1 MTTLLLLLALSR
13 VEGLAAQSGPLVEK
27 SGLFEYTRPEG
38 WTRQPVGDGS
48 FRLAPPGGGT
58 ELLRF
63 LPPEAWAGSAEDYH
77 RAVLK
82 ALPKGVEG
90 VGVFMDQP
98 LDEVRKI
105 LEETGL
111 GIAQLHGAESPDYAR
126 ALGVPVIKT
135 FDTFSEPALERLKAY
150 DAFAFLLDLPKG
162 AGPRGRAA
170 IRCSRGSRR
179 TRGRWRRPPR

>member
-82 ALPKGVEG
+82 ALQVDGE
-90 VGVFMDQP
+90 
-98 LDEVRKI
+98 I
-105 LEETGL
+105 LSG
-111 GIAQLHGAESPDYAR
+111 
-126 ALGVPVIKT
+126 GVP
-135 FDTFSEPALERLKAY
+135 ER
-150 DAFAFLLDLPKG
+150 FGAFLRSEAHARGLPMAPELATGDLG
-162 AGPRGRAA
+162 LREVTRLCETVYVDELLRRTEGNVSRAA
-170 IRCSRGSRR
+170 DIAGI
-179 TRGRWRRPPR
+179 TRPNMHRKVVDLGLTADSYRRP